1 MSSLE
6 QQYEYIPVEE
16 LEPHPLN
23 KRIYTN
29 EDIGE
34 LKGKIAEHGF
44 HSEHNLIVTP
54 ENQILSGHRRW
65 RAAKEL
71 EIEQLP
77 VVRVEPDGENDELRR
92 LLLANQYRDKTPAE
106 KIREGKAWEQVERE
120 AAKERKT
127 KAGESN
133 LPTTESTS
141 RGNSTTSKGKTRDKV
156 GEKIGVSGRTYERG
170 KEVKEK
176 AEDGD
181 EVAQEQWEKLERGEQ
196 SISGAHREVKS
207 SEVKQKRGDS
217 TSKTEDNGSNEK
229 DWRDGTVSKRRIEYA
244 ANDGHYDVRIGD
256 ETYEVKR
263 PLLKA
268 LLKESP

>member
-120 AAKERKT
+120 AAKERKEQAT
-127 KAGESN
+127 GHQEKFPEAETGQA
-133 LPTTESTS
+133 
-141 RGNSTTSKGKTRDKV
+141 RDKV

-176 AEDGD
+176 ADEGD

-263 PLLKA
+263 PLLTA

>member
-120 AAKERKT
+120 AAKERKEQAT
-127 KAGESN
+127 GHQEKFPEAETGQA
-133 LPTTESTS
+133 
-141 RGNSTTSKGKTRDKV
+141 RDKV

-176 AEDGD
+176 ADEGD

>member
-6 QQYEYIPVEE
+6 QQYEYVPVEE

-120 AAKERKT
+120 AAKERKEQAT
-127 KAGESN
+127 GHQEKFPEAETGQA
-133 LPTTESTS
+133 
-141 RGNSTTSKGKTRDKV
+141 RDKV

-176 AEDGD
+176 ADEGD